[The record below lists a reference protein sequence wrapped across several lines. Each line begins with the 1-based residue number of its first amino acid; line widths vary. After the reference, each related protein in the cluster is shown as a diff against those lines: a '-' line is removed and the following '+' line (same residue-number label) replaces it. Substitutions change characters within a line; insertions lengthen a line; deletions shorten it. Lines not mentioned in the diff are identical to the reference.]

1 MVGRIR
7 LLGQFG
13 LKYIPAVRCTRT
25 RHLPRVIDLAGSS
38 EAVAVGGSSLTG
50 EISST
55 KCFAGTCQ
63 VGGALPIPQSEI
75 RNPKSILLHFGS

>member
-38 EAVAVGGSSLTG
+38 EAVAAGGSSLTG
-50 EISST
+50 ENSST
-55 KCFAGTCQ
+55 KYFAGTCQ
-63 VGGALPIPQSEI
+63 VGVPQSEI
-75 RNPKSILLHFGS
+75 RNPKSPLLNFAS